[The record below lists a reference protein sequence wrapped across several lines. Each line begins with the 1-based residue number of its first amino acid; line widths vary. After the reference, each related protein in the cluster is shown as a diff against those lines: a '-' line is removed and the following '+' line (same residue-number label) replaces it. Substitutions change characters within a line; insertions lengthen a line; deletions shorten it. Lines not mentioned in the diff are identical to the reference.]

1 MYWISKM
8 SFLYGYSCERY
19 KQNTLVFSHI
29 KILIRPFLVFF
40 FLPFWRAVR
49 SYWPHLDIRD
59 PIWGD
64 DRSHRLLLSP
74 SWYFPGFSWVV
85 REMRGELCTAPGII
99 IITLIISRQMWLTWH
114 SGKWAL
120 VTNPERNM
128 WYQHTGVKIFL
139 AASHGSMDSVLKL
152 LVDLKKRHLF

>member
-1 MYWISKM
+1 MERKPRRNILSNLNHYNFNLLWPQSTDYFGSFMYWISKM

-74 SWYFPGFSWVV
+74 SWDFLGFSSAV
-85 REMRGELCTAPGII
+85 RKMPGDLCIAPGII
-99 IITLIISRQMWLTWH
+99 SLATTWH
-114 SGKWAL
+114 SGQVAFGYYEPRLGL
-120 VTNPERNM
+120 VVPP
-128 WYQHTGVKIFL
+128 H
-139 AASHGSMDSVLKL
+139 
-152 LVDLKKRHLF
+152 